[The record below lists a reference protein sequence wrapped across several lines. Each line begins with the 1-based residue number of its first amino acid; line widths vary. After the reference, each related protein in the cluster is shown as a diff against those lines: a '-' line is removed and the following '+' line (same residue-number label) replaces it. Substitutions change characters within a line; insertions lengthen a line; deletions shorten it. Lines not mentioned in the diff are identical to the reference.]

1 MKKWGSEA
9 LSNAP
14 PRETWIFQYG
24 SRRIT
29 ISQASALKPQAARE
43 VAAQYY
49 AKWLQGIDPQVEKEQ
64 AAAKAEEAAKRAA
77 ETFGTLAAKY
87 LEKQKTELR
96 RSSFAAQR
104 RYLEKHCA
112 SLHRLAIDDIDR
124 AAVIALLN
132 TVEKQRGPASRNRCR
147 AVLSAVFS
155 WGMRHWEGR
164 CVQNPIALYTE
175 KREEKTREHVLSDAD
190 LRRVW
195 DALPPN
201 EYGVIVKLLALTG
214 QRLSEI
220 ARLRWSEVDFDKNLI
235 RLPGDRTKNAKPHE
249 LPMSPTVR
257 SLLASVPHNGRET
270 LFPAQA
276 YGLKKRLLDAAITE
290 ANGKPIAPWVHHDLR
305 RTAVTGMVSIGILP
319 HVVEAVVN
327 HVSGHRAGV
336 AGIYNRAA
344 YSTEKADALARW
356 DQHLSALTA

>member
-132 TVEKQRGPASRNRCR
+132 TVEKQRGKTWNFYLIANRDSRNKNEP
-147 AVLSAVFS
+147 SA
-155 WGMRHWEGR
+155 
-164 CVQNPIALYTE
+164 QYAL
-175 KREEKTREHVLSDAD
+175 K
-190 LRRVW
+190 
-195 DALPPN
+195 
-201 EYGVIVKLLALTG
+201 G
-214 QRLSEI
+214 
-220 ARLRWSEVDFDKNLI
+220 
-235 RLPGDRTKNAKPHE
+235 
-249 LPMSPTVR
+249 
-257 SLLASVPHNGRET
+257 SLVASVGFGAERAWGGTGDGDGRPVKT
-270 LFPAQA
+270 LRVD
-276 YGLKKRLLDAAITE
+276 G
-290 ANGKPIAPWVHHDLR
+290 
-305 RTAVTGMVSIGILP
+305 TAMPDGFNYPLV
-319 HVVEAVVN
+319 
-327 HVSGHRAGV
+327 
-336 AGIYNRAA
+336 
-344 YSTEKADALARW
+344 
-356 DQHLSALTA
+356 

>member
-1 MKKWGSEA
+1 MRPPKVKLSANHLGQPLDGGDHIQWDSEIPGFGLRTRRMKKWGSEA

-147 AVLSAVFS
+147 QRFAAYLHRCRTTAARYFS
-155 WGMRHWEGR
+155 PPKRT
-164 CVQNPIALYTE
+164 AL
-175 KREEKTREHVLSDAD
+175 KRDCSM
-190 LRRVW
+190 
-195 DALPPN
+195 PP
-201 EYGVIVKLLALTG
+201 
-214 QRLSEI
+214 
-220 ARLRWSEVDFDKNLI
+220 
-235 RLPGDRTKNAKPHE
+235 
-249 LPMSPTVR
+249 SP
-257 SLLASVPHNGRET
+257 
-270 LFPAQA
+270 
-276 YGLKKRLLDAAITE
+276 
-290 ANGKPIAPWVHHDLR
+290 R
-305 RTAVTGMVSIGILP
+305 RTASRLP
-319 HVVEAVVN
+319 HGCIMICGAP
-327 HVSGHRAGV
+327 
-336 AGIYNRAA
+336 
-344 YSTEKADALARW
+344 L
-356 DQHLSALTA
+356 